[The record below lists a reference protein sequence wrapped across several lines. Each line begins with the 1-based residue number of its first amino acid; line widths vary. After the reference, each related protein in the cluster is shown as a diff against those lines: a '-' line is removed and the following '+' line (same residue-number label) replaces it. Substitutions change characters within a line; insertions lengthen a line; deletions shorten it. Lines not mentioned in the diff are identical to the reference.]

1 MKYPVLDLVR
11 SARSRLLHFVLYVS
25 RVIIF
30 YACFRH
36 DVGLCAHFLQEG
48 SPRSCG
54 CYKCGTRLTSLVG
67 LRVAPRSARQLKPH
81 IHLNKLCPVERHH
94 SLLLS
99 SASRSKSEFSMVFRG
114 FHPKTARH
122 HARRAAAACM
132 LHTNAYRHSTFC
144 PLTLTCGTFA
154 AASTSRIPDSPPAL
168 SSSCCSELAVT

>member
-1 MKYPVLDLVR
+1 MSVSIVGGIWWIYVLWHMKYPVLDLVR

-99 SASRSKSEFSMVFRG
+99 SASRSKSEFSMVFVVSILQQ
-114 FHPKTARH
+114 
-122 HARRAAAACM
+122 RAATHVLLQLPAC
-132 LHTNAYRHSTFC
+132 C
-144 PLTLTCGTFA
+144 PLMHVA
-154 AASTSRIPDSPPAL
+154 IPHFVP
-168 SSSCCSELAVT
+168 